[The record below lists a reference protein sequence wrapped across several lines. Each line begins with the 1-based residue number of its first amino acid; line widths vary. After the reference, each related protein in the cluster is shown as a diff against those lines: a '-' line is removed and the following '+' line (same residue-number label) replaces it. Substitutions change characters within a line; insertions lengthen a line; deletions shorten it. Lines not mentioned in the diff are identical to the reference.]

1 MSRVGKEPVQ
11 IPPKVEVKQLGE
23 KIEVKGP
30 LGILHTPIYSGIEMK
45 IESNN
50 VIFSRLK
57 EDKEIIAL
65 HGLVRALFNNCVKG
79 VTQGWEKNLEIF
91 GVGYRAQKK
100 GSNLVMNLG
109 FSHEVV
115 FPEPSGIKIDVT
127 DQLKIKISGIDRQ
140 LVGQVAANI
149 RSIKMPEPYKGKGIK
164 YNTEVVR
171 RKAGKTGKK

>member
-11 IPPKVEVKQLGE
+11 LPPKVEVKQIGE
-23 KIEVKGP
+23 KIEIKGP
-30 LGILHTPIYSGIEMK
+30 LGVLLTPIYTGIEMK
-45 IESNN
+45 VEDKT
-50 VIFSRLK
+50 VTFQRLR
-57 EDKEIIAL
+57 EDKEMVAL

-100 GSNLVMNLG
+100 GTNLVMNLG

-115 FPEPSGIKIDVT
+115 FPEPTGIKIDVT
-127 DQLKIKISGIDRQ
+127 DQLKIKITGIDRQ

-164 YNTEVVR
+164 YNNETIR

>member
-11 IPPKVEVKQLGE
+11 LPPKVEVKQIGE
-23 KIEVKGP
+23 KIEIKGP
-30 LGILHTPIYSGIEMK
+30 LGVLHTPIYSGIEMK
-45 IESNN
+45 VEDKT
-50 VIFSRLK
+50 VTFQRLR
-57 EDKEIIAL
+57 EDKEMIAL

-127 DQLKIKISGIDRQ
+127 DQLKIKITGIDRQ

-164 YNTEVVR
+164 YNNETIR

>member
-1 MSRVGKEPVQ
+1 MSRVGKNPVKL
-11 IPPKVEVKQLGE
+11 PPKVEVKQIGD

-30 LGILHTPIYSGIEMK
+30 LGSLTTPLYSGITMETSEGVVVFKRNSEEQK
-45 IESNN
+45 I
-50 VIFSRLK
+50 V
-57 EDKEIIAL
+57 AL
-65 HGLVRALFNNCVKG
+65 HGLVRALFQNCIKG

-100 GSNLVMNLG
+100 GTNLVLNLG

-115 FPEPSGIKIDVT
+115 FPEPPGIKIEVT
-127 DQLKIKISGIDRQ
+127 DQLKIKVSGIDRQ

-149 RSIKMPEPYKGKGIK
+149 RALKKPEPYKGKGIK
-164 YNTEVVR
+164 YANEYIR

>member
-11 IPPKVEVKQLGE
+11 LPPKVEVKQIGE
-23 KIEVKGP
+23 KIEIKGP
-30 LGILHTPIYSGIEMK
+30 LGVLHTPIYTGIEMK
-45 IESNN
+45 VDDKI
-50 VIFSRLK
+50 VTFQRLR
-57 EDKEIIAL
+57 EDKEMIAL

-100 GSNLVMNLG
+100 GTNLVMNLG

-115 FPEPSGIKIDVT
+115 FPEPTGIKIDVT
-127 DQLKIKISGIDRQ
+127 DQLKIKITGIDRQ

-164 YNTEVVR
+164 YNNETIR

>member
-11 IPPKVEVKQLGE
+11 LPPKVEVKQIGE
-23 KIEVKGP
+23 KIEIKGP
-30 LGILHTPIYSGIEMK
+30 LGVLHTPIYSGIEMK
-45 IESNN
+45 VEDKT
-50 VIFSRLK
+50 VTFQRLR
-57 EDKEIIAL
+57 EDKEMIAL

-79 VTQGWEKNLEIF
+79 VTLGWEKNLEIF

-100 GSNLVMNLG
+100 GTNLVMNLG

-127 DQLKIKISGIDRQ
+127 DQLKIKITGIDRQ

-164 YNTEVVR
+164 YNNETIH

>member
-1 MSRVGKEPVQ
+1 MSRVGKEPVKL
-11 IPPKVEVKQLGE
+11 PPKVEVKQIGD
-23 KIEVKGP
+23 KIEIKGP
-30 LGILHTPIYSGIEMK
+30 LGTLHTPIYSGISMVQ
-45 IESNN
+45 ESG
-50 VIFSRLK
+50 VVTFSRNNEEK
-57 EDKEIIAL
+57 QIIAL

-100 GSNLVMNLG
+100 GNSLVMNLG
-109 FSHEVV
+109 YSHEVNY
-115 FPEPSGIKIDVT
+115 PEPPGIKIDVT

-149 RSIKMPEPYKGKGIK
+149 RALKLPEPYKGKGIK
-164 YNTEVVR
+164 YNNEFIR